1 MNVFRVKSTRSRLF
15 VEYLFDM
22 SVLVG
27 EDEVNDKLRSSYS
40 SEDAM
45 SFLFNAGNGET
56 QWCFSQVKGA
66 LDDDVTEGNSG
77 RLIIFWREK

>member
-1 MNVFRVKSTRSRLF
+1 
-15 VEYLFDM
+15 M

-27 EDEVNDKLRSSYS
+27 SSEDDKISSYP

-66 LDDDVTEGNSG
+66 LDDDVTEGMTFPLFFLKVKLKSVQG
-77 RLIIFWREK
+77 EGEDVTWRCIISY